1 MQKIVFLLLFVFS
14 EITSFSQQD
23 FFVYLQADNHQP
35 FYARINTRIYSST
48 ENGYMVIPKL
58 GDSVY
63 EVVIGFAKNAFPE
76 QTFSFAINK
85 KDKGFQLKNM
95 GEKGWVLVNLQN
107 MSVITSTGLPLKMV
121 SELSGIRKTDAFSE
135 MLANVVNDSAIL
147 YSAVKAKLPESA
159 PEKKASVIIDPIM
172 KNNQDKDSIG
182 TTIAINRPVDDKP
195 VKQIDSLSKPGDTLT
210 TSTVNT
216 MEAQAKTNKSIN
228 PVIKNPDNSKI
239 IDSGLAQ
246 KVITEKTFL
255 TRIEEKKADGLYQA
269 TYLEQYNFTTDT
281 IKISIPLNESP
292 LLNTSSVTPITKQ
305 KADLITDQKSVIEE
319 KAPPSKPVAIDTTVS
334 VTRGIQITNSDCK
347 GLATDNDV
355 DKLRVK
361 LIGDKTIDDKLA
373 TAKKYFKAKCLT
385 VKQIK
390 ALTELFPSDETKY
403 RFFDISYPFI
413 SDTNNFYTLEELIE
427 NNYYKNRFKAM
438 IQK

>member
-14 EITSFSQQD
+14 GITSFSQQD
-23 FFVYLQADNHQP
+23 FFVYLQTDNYQP
-35 FYARINTRIYSST
+35 FYARISTKIYSST
-48 ENGYMVIPKL
+48 DNGYMIIPKL

-63 EVVIGFAKNAFPE
+63 QVIIGFAKNAFPE
-76 QTFSFAINK
+76 QTFSVAINK

-95 GEKGWVLVNLQN
+95 GEKGWALVNLQN
-107 MSVITSTGLPLKMV
+107 MAVITSTGIPLKMA

-159 PEKKASVIIDPIM
+159 PEKKALGIIDPIV
-172 KNNQDKDSIG
+172 KNNQDKDSIK
-182 TTIAINRPVDDKP
+182 TSIAINRPADEEL
-195 VKQIDSLSKPGDTLT
+195 VKQVDSPSKPGDALT
-210 TSTVNT
+210 KSKVNT
-216 MEAQAKTNKSIN
+216 MEAQANTNKSIN
-228 PVIKNPDNSKI
+228 PEIKDPESSKI

-246 KVITEKTFL
+246 KAITEKPFL
-255 TRIEEKKADGLYQA
+255 TKIEEKKADGLYQA
-269 TYLEQYNFTTDT
+269 TYLEQYNFVTDT
-281 IKISIPLNESP
+281 IKISIPLNEGLSQ
-292 LLNTSSVTPITKQ
+292 NTTSITEKKPEPIPDQKNVPEERTPPVKLIVTDTASSVK
-305 KADLITDQKSVIEE
+305 KAI
-319 KAPPSKPVAIDTTVS
+319 P
-334 VTRGIQITNSDCK
+334 ITNSDCK
-347 GLATDNDV
+347 SLATDYDV

-361 LIGDKTIDDKLA
+361 LINDKTIDDRLA
-373 TAKKYFKAKCLT
+373 TAKKYFKNKCLS

-413 SDTNNFYTLEELIE
+413 SDTDNFYTLEELIE
-427 NNYYKNRFKAM
+427 ANYYKTRFKAM

>member
-172 KNNQDKDSIG
+172 KNNQDKDSIR
-182 TTIAINRPVDDKP
+182 TTIAINRPADDKP
-195 VKQIDSLSKPGDTLT
+195 VKQVDSLSKPGEVSTGIT
-210 TSTVNT
+210 TNT

-246 KVITEKTFL
+246 KAITEKPFL
-255 TRIEEKKADGLYQA
+255 TRIEEKKTDGLYQA

-281 IKISIPLNESP
+281 IRISIPLNEGLSQNTTSITEKKPEPIPDQKNVTEEKMSP
-292 LLNTSSVTPITKQ
+292 AKFIVTDTASSVKRAVP
-305 KADLITDQKSVIEE
+305 
-319 KAPPSKPVAIDTTVS
+319 
-334 VTRGIQITNSDCK
+334 ITNSDCK
-347 GLATDNDV
+347 SLATDYDV

-361 LIGDKTIDDKLA
+361 LINDKTIDDKLA
-373 TAKKYFKAKCLT
+373 TAKKYFKNKCLS

-413 SDTNNFYTLEELIE
+413 SDTDNFYTLEELIE